1 MKDSTDQGS
10 SKPMEK
16 HGIPGTVHLVD
27 LLGTMHAR
35 HAEGAQKDIV
45 LLPAPSSDPEDPL
58 NWSPRRKMLATT
70 CMCVYTLM
78 VGIASAIIYSV
89 FAPISQ
95 ETGLTIANLNE
106 GTGFM
111 FLFLGWGCL
120 IWQPLALQY
129 GKRPVYLISI
139 LATMATQLWAPYT
152 RTNGQWVASKIV
164 QGFFGAPIESLCE
177 ITVTDLY
184 FTHERGRYIS
194 LYGLLLAGSN
204 FFAPIIG
211 GFIADGMGWQWV
223 LYWAAIF
230 NGIGFVFL
238 FFFMEETNYNR
249 QHVGTP
255 ASTSGTSTPTV
266 EDEKT
271 AAGDKVTSV
280 TTNTSITAA
289 PTYKRKTY
297 FDKLKLW
304 QQADLDKPNE
314 LLGMMWR
321 PLKFLTFPV
330 IFYAGFSYGSN
341 LVWFN
346 VLNATA
352 SLILAGQYNFS
363 ASMVGVAYAAPLL
376 GVIVAAAYSGWL
388 GDWWVIRKARRNNGV
403 MESEHRLWLFAPS
416 LITTPFGLILWGV
429 GAAQRV
435 HWFGP
440 IFAMFVISIA
450 NFLGLQL
457 SIAYC
462 IDSYRA
468 LSGEA
473 IVTIILVRNT
483 MSFAIGYGITPWV
496 TGMGLQNCFITAG
509 LIGMVQVGTVFVM
522 IKYGKEL
529 RKKSIPRYSKYVEEM
544 AKSGMLH

>member
-1 MKDSTDQGS
+1 
-10 SKPMEK
+10 
-16 HGIPGTVHLVD
+16 
-27 LLGTMHAR
+27 
-35 HAEGAQKDIV
+35 
-45 LLPAPSSDPEDPL
+45 
-58 NWSPRRKMLATT
+58 
-70 CMCVYTLM
+70 
-78 VGIASAIIYSV
+78 
-89 FAPISQ
+89 
-95 ETGLTIANLNE
+95 
-106 GTGFM
+106 M

-152 RTNGQWVASKIV
+152 RTNGQWLASKIV
-164 QGFFGAPIESLCE
+164 QGFVGAPIESLCE
-177 ITVTDLY
+177 ISVTDIY

-211 GFIADGMGWQWV
+211 GFIADGMGWKWV
-223 LYWAAIF
+223 LVSATDTSASLRDPKANCVKYWAAIF

-266 EDEKT
+266 TEEK
-271 AAGDKVTSV
+271 AATGDQV
-280 TTNTSITAA
+280 TTITTNSSA
-289 PTYKRKTY
+289 PIYKRKTY
-297 FDKLKLW
+297 LDKLKLW
-304 QQADLDKPNE
+304 QQADLEKPNE

-363 ASMVGVAYAAPLL
+363 ASMVGVAYASPLI
-376 GVIVAAAYSGWL
+376 GVCVGAAYSGWL
-388 GDWWVIRKARRNNGV
+388 GDWWVIRKARRNNGI

-416 LITTPFGLILWGV
+416 LIAVPFGLILWGV
-429 GAAQRV
+429 GAANKV

-440 IFAMFVISIA
+440 IFAMAVISIS
-450 NFLGLQL
+450 NFLGVQL

-473 IVTIILVRNT
+473 IVTVILVRNT

-496 TGMGLQNCFITAG
+496 QGMGLQNSFIMAAF
-509 LIGMVQVGTVFVM
+509 IGMAQVATVFVM
-522 IKYGKEL
+522 IKYGKQL
-529 RKKSIPRYSKYVEEM
+529 RKASIPRYAKYVEEM